1 MRSPIVNPEIVR
13 RFEELIAEGESLWRD
28 FQDSPGTIMDP
39 IRFTCWTT
47 SCLNLLDRLS
57 ASTNRFVTEFEA
69 WAKRRPGMEVNIGAS
84 LGVLKAALIEY
95 QKGFAIDYHLAV
107 ASAVFGDLLAQADY
121 LREKGYSRA
130 AIVLAGAPLEDAMKL
145 RARSASAALTGKETL
160 IPLTHLLKRPEAGV
174 LTELQAKRIE
184 AVGQIRND
192 AAHGGDFNH
201 KEEEVIR
208 TLTDVRDLVER
219 ILGER

>member
-1 MRSPIVNPEIVR
+1 MSNPVVNPEIVR
-13 RFEELIAEGESLWRD
+13 RFEELIAEGQSLWHD

-39 IRFTCWTT
+39 VRFTCWTT

-84 LGVLKAALIEY
+84 LGVLTAALIEY
-95 QKGFAIDYHLAV
+95 RKGFAIDYHLAV

-121 LREKGYSRA
+121 LHEKGYHRA
-130 AIVLAGAPLEDAMKL
+130 AVVLAGAALEDSMRV
-145 RARSASAALTGKETL
+145 RARSTPFALTGKETL
-160 IPLTHLLKRPEAGV
+160 IPLSHILKRPEVGV

-192 AAHGGDFNH
+192 AAHGGDFEH
-201 KEEEVIR
+201 KQEDIML
-208 TLTDVRDLVER
+208 TLTDIRNLVEH